1 MVISYAIAGRT
12 PVLCSYRRYM
22 TCTIPTNNTYYND
35 VSGSYSDYA
44 IAILPT
50 NVLPIGERAH
60 GIRFDSKVGPW
71 WYDWTGLRC
80 WLYPQDLDRLILRSK
95 VCAET
100 RTNATSIF
108 SIVFIH
114 SVSAAHGW
122 ELQEVASWSW
132 LFTNSGG
139 VSPLLAIHDKVI
151 FAGCGAKKVTFVQI
165 SIAVEC
171 ANDTTAKEVPY
182 FWSPC

>member
-60 GIRFDSKVGPW
+60 GIRFDSKVGP
-71 WYDWTGLRC
+71 
-80 WLYPQDLDRLILRSK
+80 
-95 VCAET
+95 
-100 RTNATSIF
+100 
-108 SIVFIH
+108 
-114 SVSAAHGW
+114 
-122 ELQEVASWSW
+122 
-132 LFTNSGG
+132 
-139 VSPLLAIHDKVI
+139 
-151 FAGCGAKKVTFVQI
+151 
-165 SIAVEC
+165 
-171 ANDTTAKEVPY
+171 
-182 FWSPC
+182 